1 MLNRLRRKRHAGLLL
16 LACACLALTA
26 CSQGNQEYNEGKKA
40 EAIQDYDTAV
50 VHYQRALK
58 ADPTRVDYKLKLDL
72 MRFEASQ
79 SHVEHGQKLVQQGD
93 LQLALAEFQKA
104 MLIDPSSPVAQ
115 QETQKTLDAIAAKQ
129 AATAPPTAPAV
140 PPSEAPQ
147 VMVGPPAL
155 KPLSRAP
162 INLKMTNDV
171 KMIYDTVAKLAGLT
185 VVLIRTSPPGVFRS
199 N

>member
-16 LACACLALTA
+16 LACASLALTA
-26 CSQGNQEYNEGKKA
+26 CSSGNQEYNEGKKA

-58 ADPTRVDYKLKLDL
+58 ADPTNVEYQLKLDR

-129 AATAPPTAPAV
+129 AATAPPAAAAAPRRKR
-140 PPSEAPQ
+140 P
-147 VMVGPPAL
+147 
-155 KPLSRAP
+155 R
-162 INLKMTNDV
+162 
-171 KMIYDTVAKLAGLT
+171 
-185 VVLIRTSPPGVFRS
+185 
-199 N
+199 